1 MPLMLIN
8 APDEV
13 AVAAVQH
20 LSSIQVLAVV
30 SSQVPPAKP
39 GAARQK
45 PVSWV
50 GLLPQEAGIRML
62 KEVAATR
69 DEWERNS

>member
-8 APDEV
+8 APDDK

-30 SSQVPPAKP
+30 ASPAP
-39 GAARQK
+39 TAADATPQK
-45 PVSWV
+45 PRSWL
-50 GLLPQEAGIRML
+50 GLLPQEAGRRML
-62 KEVAATR
+62 KEVADLR